1 MTPVNMGSFLAKMP
15 IIIPTVGA
23 VSGDAVSHIEN
34 MVELKQRGWWDP
46 GEMAT
51 HTKKF
56 DDIKAAYDM
65 YENYEDDVVK
75 VVLST

>member
-1 MTPVNMGSFLAKMP
+1 
-15 IIIPTVGA
+15 
-23 VSGDAVSHIEN
+23 
-34 MVELKQRGWWDP
+34 
-46 GEMAT
+46 MAT
-51 HTKKF
+51 HTKNF